1 MALTNET
8 ILDWINDGGLEELAT
23 EVAATSPYAIDP
35 MTGLSQL
42 DVLLMIADELRGIK
56 QELRELK

>member
-1 MALTNET
+1 MALKNET
-8 ILDWINDGGLEELAT
+8 IQDWINDGGLGELAA
-23 EVAATSPYAIDP
+23 EVAAASPYAIDT